1 MALLALVW
9 HLMWSFFISLQT
21 IFAHGGQDVSI
32 LYNLTAMAPST
43 GWPRDYSSTVL
54 VRVSAAKTI
63 TRRPYWTCLTNL
75 FMNIHVQLL
84 STLVFL

>member
-9 HLMWSFFISLQT
+9 YLMWSFFISLQT

-43 GWPRDYSSTVL
+43 GWYQYQQQ
-54 VRVSAAKTI
+54 KQK

>member
-43 GWPRDYSSTVL
+43 GWPSG
-54 VRVSAAKTI
+54 
-63 TRRPYWTCLTNL
+63 
-75 FMNIHVQLL
+75 
-84 STLVFL
+84 